1 MAYSG
6 RCLLS
11 GYINKRDPN
20 QGTCTNSCRWEYKV
34 HEGKEDDVG
43 QIVHRQEPI
52 AVQRWIRPWG
62 RQAERRPGAAGGVQL
77 PGEFATAFE
86 DEHGTY
92 IMNSRTCAPS
102 STWSA

>member
-1 MAYSG
+1 MAHSG
-6 RCLLS
+6 RCLLA

-52 AVQRWIRPWG
+52 AVQKVDPTL
-62 RQAERRPGAAGGVQL
+62 GAGKPTDALVL
-77 PGEFATAFE
+77 LEESNRPGEFMTAFE
-86 DEHGTY
+86 
-92 IMNSRTCAPS
+92 
-102 STWSA
+102 